1 MLLKTLLKK
10 GEWVMA
16 EKQDEMGSIF
26 SFIKGQVDKLPIS
39 QSKKTKMLDQLL
51 KLKTMTVDAREPR
64 IALVGRRGSGK
75 SSLINAMFGQERQYV
90 SSVKSGTGKGKW
102 LWYPSDA
109 EPKIRL
115 LDSRGL
121 GESEAPTEEFEED
134 TPLDELINAVTEEQP
149 DVFLFLIKA
158 KEADSRIEEDLQELN
173 KLRKIVKENHHYD
186 VPVICVVTQVDELD
200 PPHYKQ
206 VPFDANPKKKNNIDE
221 AIALMSKRF
230 KDSEI
235 PLLNIIPTCSYIDF
249 DESGNIEY
257 DMRWNIDLL
266 SDYLIEAL
274 PSEAKLKTAKAMQ
287 SQFVKK
293 KFARTIVGTFTAIAG
308 LIGAEPIP
316 FADFPILTGIQGLM
330 IVVIGFIADKEIN
343 TKTASEFIAALGIN
357 VGIGLLVREGVRA
370 AVRFI
375 PGAGLVV
382 SGAVAGA
389 VTYGIGQAA
398 IAYFLENKNID
409 QAKEAYKNAN
419 KEYKNEDIDS

>member
-1 MLLKTLLKK
+1 M
-10 GEWVMA
+10 V
-16 EKQDEMGSIF
+16 EKHGEMGSIF

-39 QSKKTKMLDQLL
+39 QAKKNKMLDQLL

-75 SSLINAMFGQERQYV
+75 SSLINAMFGQELQYV

-121 GESEAPTEEFEED
+121 GESEAPTEKFEEE
-134 TPLDELINAVTEEQP
+134 TPMDELIKAVTEEQP

-158 KEADSRIEEDLQELN
+158 KETDSRIEEDLQELK

-186 VPVICVVTQVDELD
+186 VPVICVITQVDELD
-200 PPHYKQ
+200 PPQDKQ
-206 VPFDANPKKKNNIDE
+206 APFDANPKKKQNIDE

-230 KDSEI
+230 KESEI

-249 DESGNIEY
+249 DENGNIEY

-375 PGAGLVV
+375 PGAGLAV

>member
-1 MLLKTLLKK
+1 
-10 GEWVMA
+10 MA

-134 TPLDELINAVTEEQP
+134 TPLDELIKAVTEEQP

-158 KEADSRIEEDLQELN
+158 KEADSRIEQDLQELN

-206 VPFDANPKKKNNIDE
+206 VPFDANPKKKKNIDE

-230 KDSEI
+230 KESEI
-235 PLLNIIPTCSYIDF
+235 SLLNIIPTCSYIDF

>member
-1 MLLKTLLKK
+1 M
-10 GEWVMA
+10 V
-16 EKQDEMGSIF
+16 EKHDEMGSLF
-26 SFIKGQVDKLPIS
+26 TFIKGQVNKLPIS
-39 QSKKTKMLDQLL
+39 ESKKNKMFDQLL

-102 LWYPSDA
+102 LWYPSDSQ
-109 EPKIRL
+109 PKIRL

-121 GESEAPTEEFEED
+121 GESETPTEDYEEE
-134 TPLDELINAVTEEQP
+134 TPMDELIKAVTEEQP

-158 KEADSRIEEDLQELN
+158 KETDSRIEEDLQELS
-173 KLRKIVKENHHYD
+173 KLRKIVKDKHHYD
-186 VPVICVVTQVDELD
+186 VPVICVITQVDELD

-206 VPFDANPKKKNNIDE
+206 VPFDAHPKKKQHIDE
-221 AIALMSKRF
+221 AIGLMAKRF
-230 KDSEI
+230 KESEI
-235 PLLNIIPTCSYIDF
+235 PLLNIIPICSYIDF
-249 DESGNIEY
+249 DEKGIIEY

-274 PSEAKLKTAKAMQ
+274 PSEAKLKTAKAIQ

-293 KFARTIVGTFTAIAG
+293 KFGRTIVGTFTAIAS

-330 IVVIGFIADKEIN
+330 IVVIGFIADKDIN
-343 TKTASEFIAALGIN
+343 TKTASEFITALGIN

-375 PGAGLVV
+375 PGAGLAV

-398 IAYFLENKNID
+398 IAYFIENKDMN

-419 KEYKNEDIDS
+419 KQYKNEDINS

>member
-1 MLLKTLLKK
+1 
-10 GEWVMA
+10 MA

-134 TPLDELINAVTEEQP
+134 TPLDELIKAVTEEQP

-206 VPFDANPKKKNNIDE
+206 VPFDANPKKKKNIDE

-375 PGAGLVV
+375 PGVGLVV

>member
-1 MLLKTLLKK
+1 M
-10 GEWVMA
+10 V
-16 EKQDEMGSIF
+16 EKHDEMGSLF
-26 SFIKGQVDKLPIS
+26 TFIKGQVNKLPIS
-39 QSKKTKMLDQLL
+39 ESKKNKMLDQLL

-102 LWYPSDA
+102 LWYPSDSQ
-109 EPKIRL
+109 PKIRL

-121 GESEAPTEEFEED
+121 GESETPTEDYEEE
-134 TPLDELINAVTEEQP
+134 TPMDELIKAVTEEQP

-158 KEADSRIEEDLQELN
+158 KETDSRIEEDLQELS
-173 KLRKIVKENHHYD
+173 KLRKIVKDKHHYD
-186 VPVICVVTQVDELD
+186 VPVICVITQVDELD

-206 VPFDANPKKKNNIDE
+206 VPFDAHPKKKQHIDE
-221 AIALMSKRF
+221 AIGLMAKRF
-230 KDSEI
+230 KESEI
-235 PLLNIIPTCSYIDF
+235 PLLNIIPICSYIDF
-249 DESGNIEY
+249 DEKGNIEY

-274 PSEAKLKTAKAMQ
+274 PSEAKLKTAKALQ

-293 KFARTIVGTFTAIAG
+293 KFARTIVGTFTAIAS

-330 IVVIGFIADKEIN
+330 IVVIGFIADKDIN
-343 TKTASEFIAALGIN
+343 TKTASEFITALGIN

-375 PGAGLVV
+375 PGAGLAV

-398 IAYFLENKNID
+398 IAYFIENKDMN

-419 KEYKNEDIDS
+419 KQYKNEDIDS

>member
-1 MLLKTLLKK
+1 
-10 GEWVMA
+10 MA

-134 TPLDELINAVTEEQP
+134 TPLDELIKAVTEEQP

-158 KEADSRIEEDLQELN
+158 KEADSRIEEDLQELK

-206 VPFDANPKKKNNIDE
+206 VPFDANPKKKKNIDE

>member
-1 MLLKTLLKK
+1 
-10 GEWVMA
+10 MA

-134 TPLDELINAVTEEQP
+134 TPLDELIKAVTEEQP

-206 VPFDANPKKKNNIDE
+206 VPFDANPKKKQNIDE

-230 KDSEI
+230 KESEI

-249 DESGNIEY
+249 NESGNIEY

>member
-1 MLLKTLLKK
+1 MVVKH
-10 GEWVMA
+10 
-16 EKQDEMGSIF
+16 DEMGSLF
-26 SFIKGQVDKLPIS
+26 TFIKGQVNKLPIS
-39 QSKKTKMLDQLL
+39 ESKKNKMLDQLL

-102 LWYPSDA
+102 LWYPSDSQ
-109 EPKIRL
+109 PKIRL

-121 GESEAPTEEFEED
+121 GESETPTEDYEEE
-134 TPLDELINAVTEEQP
+134 TPMDELIKAVTEEQP

-158 KEADSRIEEDLQELN
+158 KETDSRIEEDLQELS
-173 KLRKIVKENHHYD
+173 KLRKIVKDKHHYD
-186 VPVICVVTQVDELD
+186 VPVICVITQVDELD

-206 VPFDANPKKKNNIDE
+206 VPFDAHPKKKQHIDE
-221 AIALMSKRF
+221 AIGLMAKRF
-230 KDSEI
+230 KESEI
-235 PLLNIIPTCSYIDF
+235 PLLNIIPICSYIDF
-249 DESGNIEY
+249 DEKGNIEY

-274 PSEAKLKTAKAMQ
+274 PSEAKLKTAKAIQ

-293 KFARTIVGTFTAIAG
+293 KFARTIVGTFTAIAS

-330 IVVIGFIADKEIN
+330 IVVIGFIADKDIN
-343 TKTASEFIAALGIN
+343 TKTASEFITALGIN

-375 PGAGLVV
+375 PGAGLAV

-398 IAYFLENKNID
+398 IAYFIENKDMN

-419 KEYKNEDIDS
+419 KQYKNEDIDS

>member
-1 MLLKTLLKK
+1 M
-10 GEWVMA
+10 V
-16 EKQDEMGSIF
+16 EKHDEMGSIF

-39 QSKKTKMLDQLL
+39 QSKKNKMLDQLL

-121 GESEAPTEEFEED
+121 GESEAPTEEFEEE
-134 TPLDELINAVTEEQP
+134 TPMDELIKAVTEEQP

-158 KEADSRIEEDLQELN
+158 KETDSRIEEDLQELK

-206 VPFDANPKKKNNIDE
+206 VPFDANPKKKQNIDE

-230 KDSEI
+230 KESDI
-235 PLLNIIPTCSYIDF
+235 PLLNTIPTCSYIDF
-249 DESGNIEY
+249 DEGGNIEY
-257 DMRWNIDLL
+257 DMRWNIELL

-308 LIGAEPIP
+308 IIGAEPIP

-375 PGAGLVV
+375 PGAGLAV

-398 IAYFLENKNID
+398 IAYFLENKDID

>member
-1 MLLKTLLKK
+1 
-10 GEWVMA
+10 MA

-90 SSVKSGTGKGKW
+90 SSVKSGTGRGKW

-134 TPLDELINAVTEEQP
+134 TPLDELIKAVTEEQP

-206 VPFDANPKKKNNIDE
+206 VPFDANPKKKKNIDE

>member
-1 MLLKTLLKK
+1 M
-10 GEWVMA
+10 V
-16 EKQDEMGSIF
+16 EKHDEMGSLF
-26 SFIKGQVDKLPIS
+26 TFIKGQVDKLPIS
-39 QSKKTKMLDQLL
+39 ESKKNKMLDQLL
-51 KLKTMTVDAREPR
+51 RLKTMTVDAREPR

-102 LWYPSDA
+102 LWYPSDSQ
-109 EPKIRL
+109 PKIRL

-121 GESEAPTEEFEED
+121 GESETPTEDYEEV
-134 TPLDELINAVTEEQP
+134 TPMDELIKAVTEEQP

-158 KEADSRIEEDLQELN
+158 KETDSRIEEDLQELS
-173 KLRKIVKENHHYD
+173 KLRKIVKDKHHYD
-186 VPVICVVTQVDELD
+186 VPVICVITQVDELD

-206 VPFDANPKKKNNIDE
+206 VPFDAHPKKKQHIDE
-221 AIALMSKRF
+221 AIGLMSKRF
-230 KDSEI
+230 KESDI
-235 PLLNIIPTCSYIDF
+235 PLLNIIPICSYIDF
-249 DESGNIEY
+249 DEKGNIEY

-274 PSEAKLKTAKAMQ
+274 PSEAKLKTAKAIQ

-293 KFARTIVGTFTAIAG
+293 KFARTIVGTFTAIAS

-330 IVVIGFIADKEIN
+330 IVVIGFIADKDIN
-343 TKTASEFIAALGIN
+343 TKTASEFITALGIN

-375 PGAGLVV
+375 PGAGLAV

-398 IAYFLENKNID
+398 IAYFIENKDMN

-419 KEYKNEDIDS
+419 KQYKNEDIDS

>member
-1 MLLKTLLKK
+1 
-10 GEWVMA
+10 MA

-134 TPLDELINAVTEEQP
+134 TPLDELIKAVTEEQP

-206 VPFDANPKKKNNIDE
+206 VPFDANPKKKKNIDE

>member
-1 MLLKTLLKK
+1 MVGKH
-10 GEWVMA
+10 
-16 EKQDEMGSIF
+16 DEMGSIF

-39 QSKKTKMLDQLL
+39 QSKKNKMLDQLL

-121 GESEAPTEEFEED
+121 GESEAPTEEFEEE
-134 TPLDELINAVTEEQP
+134 TPLDELIKAVTEEQP

-158 KEADSRIEEDLQELN
+158 KETDSRIEEDLQELK

-206 VPFDANPKKKNNIDE
+206 VPFDANPKKKQNIDE

-230 KDSEI
+230 IESEI

-249 DESGNIEY
+249 DENGNIEY

-293 KFARTIVGTFTAIAG
+293 KFARKIVGTFTAIAG

-375 PGAGLVV
+375 PGAGLAV

>member
-1 MLLKTLLKK
+1 
-10 GEWVMA
+10 MA

-134 TPLDELINAVTEEQP
+134 TPLDELIKAVTEEQP

-173 KLRKIVKENHHYD
+173 KLRKFVKENHHYD

-206 VPFDANPKKKNNIDE
+206 VPFDANPKKKKNIDE

-293 KFARTIVGTFTAIAG
+293 KFARTIVGTFTAIAS

>member
-1 MLLKTLLKK
+1 
-10 GEWVMA
+10 MA

-134 TPLDELINAVTEEQP
+134 TPLDELIKAVTEEQP

-206 VPFDANPKKKNNIDE
+206 VPFDANPKKKQNIDV

-230 KDSEI
+230 KESEI

-249 DESGNIEY
+249 NESGNIEY

>member
-1 MLLKTLLKK
+1 
-10 GEWVMA
+10 MA

-39 QSKKTKMLDQLL
+39 QAKKTKMLDQLL

-134 TPLDELINAVTEEQP
+134 APLDELIKAVTEEQP

-206 VPFDANPKKKNNIDE
+206 VPFDANPKKKKNIDE

-230 KDSEI
+230 KESEI

>member
-1 MLLKTLLKK
+1 M
-10 GEWVMA
+10 V
-16 EKQDEMGSIF
+16 EKHDEMGSIF

-39 QSKKTKMLDQLL
+39 QSKKNKMLDQLL

-102 LWYPSDA
+102 LWYSSDA

-121 GESEAPTEEFEED
+121 GESEAPTEEFEEE
-134 TPLDELINAVTEEQP
+134 TPMDELIKAVTEEQP

-158 KEADSRIEEDLQELN
+158 KETDSRIEEDLQELN

-206 VPFDANPKKKNNIDE
+206 VPFDANPKKKQNIDE

-230 KDSEI
+230 KESDI

-249 DESGNIEY
+249 DEGGNIEY

-308 LIGAEPIP
+308 IIGAEPIP

-375 PGAGLVV
+375 PGAGLAV

-389 VTYGIGQAA
+389 VTYGIGQAS
-398 IAYFLENKNID
+398 IAYFLENKDMD

>member
-1 MLLKTLLKK
+1 
-10 GEWVMA
+10 MA

-134 TPLDELINAVTEEQP
+134 TPLDELIKAVTEEQP

-158 KEADSRIEEDLQELN
+158 KEADSRIEEDLQELD

-206 VPFDANPKKKNNIDE
+206 VPFDANPKKKKNIDE

-230 KDSEI
+230 KESEI
-235 PLLNIIPTCSYIDF
+235 PLLNIIPTCSYVDF

>member
-1 MLLKTLLKK
+1 
-10 GEWVMA
+10 MA

-134 TPLDELINAVTEEQP
+134 TPLDELIKAVTEEQP

-206 VPFDANPKKKNNIDE
+206 VPFDANPKKKKNIDE

-274 PSEAKLKTAKAMQ
+274 PSEAKLKTAKAIQ

>member
-1 MLLKTLLKK
+1 MMVGKH
-10 GEWVMA
+10 
-16 EKQDEMGSIF
+16 DEMGSIF

-39 QSKKTKMLDQLL
+39 QSKKNKMLDQLL

-121 GESEAPTEEFEED
+121 GESEAPTEEFEEE
-134 TPLDELINAVTEEQP
+134 TPLDELIKAVTEEQP

-158 KEADSRIEEDLQELN
+158 KETDSRIEEDLQELK

-206 VPFDANPKKKNNIDE
+206 VPFDANPKKKQNIDE

-230 KDSEI
+230 IESEI

-375 PGAGLVV
+375 PGAGLAV

>member
-1 MLLKTLLKK
+1 
-10 GEWVMA
+10 MA

-134 TPLDELINAVTEEQP
+134 TPLDELIKAVTEEQP

-206 VPFDANPKKKNNIDE
+206 VPFDAHPKKKKNIDE

-293 KFARTIVGTFTAIAG
+293 KFARTIVGTFTAISG

-398 IAYFLENKNID
+398 IGYFLENKNID

>member
-1 MLLKTLLKK
+1 
-10 GEWVMA
+10 MA

-121 GESEAPTEEFEED
+121 GESEAPTEEFEEE
-134 TPLDELINAVTEEQP
+134 TPLDELKKAVTEEQP

-206 VPFDANPKKKNNIDE
+206 VPFDANPKKKKNIDE

-343 TKTASEFIAALGIN
+343 TKTASEFITALGIN

-375 PGAGLVV
+375 PGAGLAV

>member
-1 MLLKTLLKK
+1 M
-10 GEWVMA
+10 V
-16 EKQDEMGSIF
+16 EKHDEMGSLF
-26 SFIKGQVDKLPIS
+26 TFIKGQVNKLPIS
-39 QSKKTKMLDQLL
+39 ESKKNKMLDQLL

-90 SSVKSGTGKGKW
+90 SPVKSGTGKGKW
-102 LWYPSDA
+102 LWYPSDSQ
-109 EPKIRL
+109 PKIRL

-121 GESEAPTEEFEED
+121 GESETPTEDYEEE
-134 TPLDELINAVTEEQP
+134 TPMDELIKAVTEEQP

-158 KEADSRIEEDLQELN
+158 KETDSRIEEDLQELS
-173 KLRKIVKENHHYD
+173 KLRKIVKDKHHYD
-186 VPVICVVTQVDELD
+186 VPVICVITQVDELD

-206 VPFDANPKKKNNIDE
+206 VPFDAHPKKKQHIDE
-221 AIALMSKRF
+221 AIGLMAKRF
-230 KDSEI
+230 KESEI
-235 PLLNIIPTCSYIDF
+235 PLLNIIPICSYIDF
-249 DESGNIEY
+249 DEKGNIEY

-274 PSEAKLKTAKAMQ
+274 PSEAKLKTAKAIQ

-293 KFARTIVGTFTAIAG
+293 KFARTIVGTFTAIAS

-330 IVVIGFIADKEIN
+330 IVVIGFIADKDIN
-343 TKTASEFIAALGIN
+343 TKTASEFITALGIN

-375 PGAGLVV
+375 PGAGLAV

-398 IAYFLENKNID
+398 IAYFIENKDMN

-419 KEYKNEDIDS
+419 KQYKNEDINS

>member
-1 MLLKTLLKK
+1 
-10 GEWVMA
+10 MA

-134 TPLDELINAVTEEQP
+134 TPLDELIKAVTEEQP

-206 VPFDANPKKKNNIDE
+206 VPFDANPKKKKNIDE

-293 KFARTIVGTFTAIAG
+293 KFARTIVGTFTTIAG

-330 IVVIGFIADKEIN
+330 IVVIGFIADKEIK

>member
-1 MLLKTLLKK
+1 M
-10 GEWVMA
+10 V
-16 EKQDEMGSIF
+16 EKHDEMGSLF
-26 SFIKGQVDKLPIS
+26 TFIKGQVNKLPVS
-39 QSKKTKMLDQLL
+39 ESKKNKMLDQLL

-102 LWYPSDA
+102 LWYPSDSH
-109 EPKIRL
+109 PKIRL

-121 GESEAPTEEFEED
+121 GESETPTEDYEEE
-134 TPLDELINAVTEEQP
+134 TPMDELIKAVTEEQP

-158 KEADSRIEEDLQELN
+158 KETDSRIEEDLQELS
-173 KLRKIVKENHHYD
+173 KLRKIVKDKHHYD
-186 VPVICVVTQVDELD
+186 VPVICVITQVDELD

-206 VPFDANPKKKNNIDE
+206 VPFDAHPKKKQHIDE
-221 AIALMSKRF
+221 SIGLMAKRF
-230 KDSEI
+230 KESEI
-235 PLLNIIPTCSYIDF
+235 PLLNIIPICSYIDF
-249 DESGNIEY
+249 DEKGNIEY

-266 SDYLIEAL
+266 SEYLIEAL
-274 PSEAKLKTAKAMQ
+274 PSEAKLKTAKAIQ

-293 KFARTIVGTFTAIAG
+293 KFARTIVGTFTAIAS

-330 IVVIGFIADKEIN
+330 IVVIGFIADKDIN
-343 TKTASEFIAALGIN
+343 TKTASEFITALGIN

-375 PGAGLVV
+375 PGAGLAV

-398 IAYFLENKNID
+398 IAYFIENKDMN

-419 KEYKNEDIDS
+419 KQYKNEDIDS

>member
-1 MLLKTLLKK
+1 
-10 GEWVMA
+10 MA

-75 SSLINAMFGQERQYV
+75 SSLINSMFGQERQYV

-121 GESEAPTEEFEED
+121 GESEAPTEEFEEE
-134 TPLDELINAVTEEQP
+134 TPLDELIKAVTEEQP

-173 KLRKIVKENHHYD
+173 KLRKIVKENHNYD

-206 VPFDANPKKKNNIDE
+206 VPFDANPKKKKNIDE
-221 AIALMSKRF
+221 ATALMSKRF
-230 KDSEI
+230 QDSEI

>member
-1 MLLKTLLKK
+1 M
-10 GEWVMA
+10 V
-16 EKQDEMGSIF
+16 EKHDEMGSLF
-26 SFIKGQVDKLPIS
+26 TFIKGQVDKLPIS
-39 QSKKTKMLDQLL
+39 ESKKNKMLGQLL

-90 SSVKSGTGKGKW
+90 SPVKSGTGKGKW
-102 LWYPSDA
+102 LWYPSDSQ
-109 EPKIRL
+109 PKIRL

-121 GESEAPTEEFEED
+121 GESETPTEDYEEE
-134 TPLDELINAVTEEQP
+134 TPMDELIKAVTEEQP

-158 KEADSRIEEDLQELN
+158 KETDSRIEEDLQELS
-173 KLRKIVKENHHYD
+173 KLRKIVKDKHHYD
-186 VPVICVVTQVDELD
+186 VPVICVITQVDELD

-206 VPFDANPKKKNNIDE
+206 VPFDAHPKKKQHIDE
-221 AIALMSKRF
+221 AIGLMAKRF
-230 KDSEI
+230 KESEI
-235 PLLNIIPTCSYIDF
+235 PLLNIIPICSYIDF
-249 DESGNIEY
+249 DEKGNIEY

-274 PSEAKLKTAKAMQ
+274 PSEAKLKTAKAIQ

-293 KFARTIVGTFTAIAG
+293 KFARTIVGTFTAIAS

-316 FADFPILTGIQGLM
+316 FADFPILTGIQALM
-330 IVVIGFIADKEIN
+330 IVVIGFIADKDIN
-343 TKTASEFIAALGIN
+343 TKTASEFITALGIN

-375 PGAGLVV
+375 PGAGLAV

-398 IAYFLENKNID
+398 IAYFIENKDMN

-419 KEYKNEDIDS
+419 KQYKNEDINS

>member
-1 MLLKTLLKK
+1 
-10 GEWVMA
+10 MA

-134 TPLDELINAVTEEQP
+134 TPLDELIKAVTEEQP

-173 KLRKIVKENHHYD
+173 KLRKIVKENHHYN

-206 VPFDANPKKKNNIDE
+206 VPFDANPKKKQNIDE

-230 KDSEI
+230 KESEI

>member
-1 MLLKTLLKK
+1 M
-10 GEWVMA
+10 V
-16 EKQDEMGSIF
+16 EKHEEMGSIF

-39 QSKKTKMLDQLL
+39 QSKKNKMLDQLL

-121 GESEAPTEEFEED
+121 GESEAPTEEFEEE
-134 TPLDELINAVTEEQP
+134 TPMDELIKAVTEEQP

-158 KEADSRIEEDLQELN
+158 KETDSRVEEDLKELK

-200 PPHYKQ
+200 PPHYKLA
-206 VPFDANPKKKNNIDE
+206 PFDANPKKKQNIDE

-230 KDSEI
+230 KESEI
-235 PLLNIIPTCSYIDF
+235 PLLNIIPICSYIDF
-249 DESGNIEY
+249 DENGNIEY

-293 KFARTIVGTFTAIAG
+293 KFARMIVGTFTAIAG

-375 PGAGLVV
+375 PGAGLAV

-398 IAYFLENKNID
+398 IAYFLENKDIE

>member
-1 MLLKTLLKK
+1 M
-10 GEWVMA
+10 V
-16 EKQDEMGSIF
+16 EKHDEMGSLF
-26 SFIKGQVDKLPIS
+26 TFIKGQVNKLPIS
-39 QSKKTKMLDQLL
+39 ESKKNKMLDQLL

-90 SSVKSGTGKGKW
+90 SPVKSGTGKGKW
-102 LWYPSDA
+102 LWYPSDSQ
-109 EPKIRL
+109 PKIRL

-121 GESEAPTEEFEED
+121 GESETPTEDYEEE
-134 TPLDELINAVTEEQP
+134 TPMDELIKAVTEEQP

-158 KEADSRIEEDLQELN
+158 KETDSRIEEDLQELS
-173 KLRKIVKENHHYD
+173 KLRKIVKDKHHYD
-186 VPVICVVTQVDELD
+186 VPVICVITQVDELD

-206 VPFDANPKKKNNIDE
+206 VPFDAHPKKKQHIDE
-221 AIALMSKRF
+221 AIGLMAKRF
-230 KDSEI
+230 KESEI
-235 PLLNIIPTCSYIDF
+235 PLLNIIPICSYIDF
-249 DESGNIEY
+249 DEKGNIEY

-274 PSEAKLKTAKAMQ
+274 PSEAKLKTAKAIQ

-293 KFARTIVGTFTAIAG
+293 KFARTIVGTFTAIAS

-330 IVVIGFIADKEIN
+330 IVVIGFIADKDIT
-343 TKTASEFIAALGIN
+343 TKTASEFITALGIN

-375 PGAGLVV
+375 PGAGLAV

-398 IAYFLENKNID
+398 IAYFIENKDMN

-419 KEYKNEDIDS
+419 KQYKNEDIDS

>member
-1 MLLKTLLKK
+1 
-10 GEWVMA
+10 MA

-121 GESEAPTEEFEED
+121 GESEAPTEEFEEE
-134 TPLDELINAVTEEQP
+134 TPLDELIKAVTEEQP

-206 VPFDANPKKKNNIDE
+206 VPFDANLKKKKNIDE

-343 TKTASEFIAALGIN
+343 TKTASEFITALGIN

-375 PGAGLVV
+375 PGAGLAV

>member
-1 MLLKTLLKK
+1 M
-10 GEWVMA
+10 V
-16 EKQDEMGSIF
+16 EKHDEMGSLF
-26 SFIKGQVDKLPIS
+26 TFIKGQVNKLPIS
-39 QSKKTKMLDQLL
+39 ESKKNKMLDQLL

-90 SSVKSGTGKGKW
+90 SPVKSGTGKGKW
-102 LWYPSDA
+102 LWYPSDSQ
-109 EPKIRL
+109 PKIRL

-121 GESEAPTEEFEED
+121 GESETPTEDYEEE
-134 TPLDELINAVTEEQP
+134 TPMDELIKAVTEEQP

-158 KEADSRIEEDLQELN
+158 KETDSRIEEDLQELS
-173 KLRKIVKENHHYD
+173 KLRKIVKDKHHYD
-186 VPVICVVTQVDELD
+186 VPVICVITQVDELD

-206 VPFDANPKKKNNIDE
+206 VPFDAHPKKKQHIDE
-221 AIALMSKRF
+221 AIGLMAKRF
-230 KDSEI
+230 KESEI
-235 PLLNIIPTCSYIDF
+235 PLLNIIPICSYIDF
-249 DESGNIEY
+249 DEKGNIEY

-274 PSEAKLKTAKAMQ
+274 PSEAKLKTAKAIQ

-293 KFARTIVGTFTAIAG
+293 KFARTIVGTFTAIAS

-330 IVVIGFIADKEIN
+330 IVVIGFIADKDIN
-343 TKTASEFIAALGIN
+343 TKTASEFITALGIN

-375 PGAGLVV
+375 PGAGLAV

-389 VTYGIGQAA
+389 VTYGIGQAS
-398 IAYFLENKNID
+398 IAYFIENKDMN

-419 KEYKNEDIDS
+419 KQYKNEDIDS

>member
-1 MLLKTLLKK
+1 
-10 GEWVMA
+10 MA

-121 GESEAPTEEFEED
+121 GESEAPTEEFEEE
-134 TPLDELINAVTEEQP
+134 TPLDELIKAVTEEQP

-206 VPFDANPKKKNNIDE
+206 VPFDANPKKKKNIDE

-343 TKTASEFIAALGIN
+343 TKTASEFITALGIN

-375 PGAGLVV
+375 PGAGLAV